1 MVAVLVALSALASDD
16 IVATVAVAM
25 SSFVDGLKSLSGLYS
40 AVSKRYCVTQAV
52 FFFVR
57 VLFICKTKTG
67 GKKCLLAYLMSLC
80 VSPVANSSLSQISVM

>member
-1 MVAVLVALSALASDD
+1 MVAVLVALSYMASGD
-16 IVATVAVAM
+16 IVVTVAVAM

-40 AVSKRYCVTQAV
+40 VVSKRYRVRQAV

-67 GKKCLLAYLMSLC
+67 GEKNACLH
-80 VSPVANSSLSQISVM
+80 I